1 MKKAK
6 VWKVYQNKRECWA
19 ATKSGAC
26 GEVGGKMQEHTEKI
40 VNKTILFET
49 SGETISVQIKLEIA
63 SPTTKKEALSNTM
76 DILFK
81 EAKEAILS

>member
-1 MKKAK
+1 
-6 VWKVYQNKRECWA
+6 
-19 ATKSGAC
+19 
-26 GEVGGKMQEHTEKI
+26 MQEHTEKI